1 MALFQ
6 YLIVLISNLVCFSL
20 ASPLHVRDADALV
33 RTVYHFSNETVSYW
47 EFSP

>member
-6 YLIVLISNLVCFSL
+6 YLIWLIGIIVCLGL

-33 RTVYHFSNETVSYW
+33 RTVYHFSNETVSN
-47 EFSP
+47 